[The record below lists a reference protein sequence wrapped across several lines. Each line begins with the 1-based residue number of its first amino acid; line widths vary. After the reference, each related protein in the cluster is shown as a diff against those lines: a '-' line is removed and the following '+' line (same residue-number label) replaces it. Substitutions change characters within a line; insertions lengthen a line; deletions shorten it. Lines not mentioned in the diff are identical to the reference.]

1 MLAERNWKPGGLG
14 LALLS
19 AASFGT
25 SGSFARSLT
34 ASGWSPEAAVAVRV
48 SVAAMLLLVPA
59 LVALRGRWAAL
70 HRNSLMVVL
79 YGAIAVAGCQVFFF
93 NAVQRLSVGVALLLE
108 YLGTVLVVGWMWIRH
123 GHAPRRLTLAGSAV
137 ALFGLALVIDLT
149 GANRLDLVGVLW
161 ALGAAFG
168 LAVYFVLSAHGAED
182 LPPVA
187 MASGGMIVGAA
198 ILLALGGLGALPMH
212 ATFGSLDF
220 AGGRVSW
227 LVPVIGLSLVGAA
240 IAYVAGIAAARRLGP
255 KVATF
260 VGLTEVLFAVLF
272 AWLSLGQLPTKLQV
286 VGGILI
292 LGGVAL
298 VRADEID
305 PRELRRRG
313 RTVAEEVLPPG
324 PVQLR

>member
-1 MLAERNWKPGGLG
+1 MLTERNWKPGGLG

-34 ASGWSPEAAVAVRV
+34 AAGWSPEAAVAVRV
-48 SVAAMLLLVPA
+48 SVAAVLLLVPA
-59 LVALRGRWAAL
+59 LVALRGRWPAL
-70 HRNSLMVVL
+70 RRNGLMVVL

-108 YLGTVLVVGWMWIRH
+108 YLGTVLVVAWMWARH

-137 ALFGLALVIDLT
+137 ALLGLALVIDLT
-149 GANRLDLVGVLW
+149 GANRLDVVGVLW

-168 LAVYFVLSAHGAED
+168 LAVYFVISAQGAED

-227 LVPVIGLSLVGAA
+227 LVPVVGLSLVGAA
-240 IAYVAGIAAARRLGP
+240 IAYVAGITAARRLGP

-272 AWLSLGQLPTKLQV
+272 AWLSLGQLPTTLQV

-305 PRELRRRG
+305 PRELQRRG
-313 RTVAEEVLPPG
+313 SAVAQEVR
-324 PVQLR
+324 V